1 MATDERPQTP
11 AFPPQCSRPAVPSW
25 GTAPSWLLPT
35 RVTETPLLSQ
45 ACEPGLEAGL
55 AGASGAERAVEKVPQ
70 HYEPFAPMGL

>member
-1 MATDERPQTP
+1 MP
-11 AFPPQCSRPAVPSW
+11 AFPLPVQSPCRSFLGHRAVVVAAYESHGNPS
-25 GTAPSWLLPT
+25 
-35 RVTETPLLSQ
+35 LSQ